1 MRPSG
6 VVGARS
12 SRELTAVAPAGGV
25 LRAQS
30 EPGVPLV
37 GARLS
42 HGCWTSHRPNRRLL
56 RRYYGY
62 PQLADTKLA
71 TSTRQPLLPM
81 FAHWS
86 LASRHMRSWLRI
98 PGRGWLDAA
107 SCWATD
113 YPTAPGLQAVRA
125 GLTIVFAVGS
135 AAFASWVSQLPQV
148 QQMVRAG
155 VINVVN
161 GFGVEAG
168 KPLASSPRVKKVA
181 CTGGHHPRVSD
192 HAVRL
197 AEHHSGHA
205 RAGRQEPEHLLL
217 RRAGRERRLRRQVAG
232 GFSTFALNQGEV
244 CTCPSRAR
252 SSGQS
257 TDEFLEAATI
267 RTKAVRQGDP
277 LDSETMIGAQASTDQ
292 LEKISLRHRHRHRQ
306 GRGRAGR
313 AGRRAGRPRRPPVR
327 RLLRAAHHLRRRQ
340 PEAGLPGGDLRS
352 GGVGDA
358 VRR

>member
-1 MRPSG
+1 
-6 VVGARS
+6 
-12 SRELTAVAPAGGV
+12 
-25 LRAQS
+25 
-30 EPGVPLV
+30 VPLV
-37 GARLS
+37 GAGPS

-181 CTGGHHPRVSD
+181 CTGDTTTGCLIMQCASRNIIPVTFELGGKSPNSFFSD
-192 HAVRL
+192 VL
-197 AEHHSGHA
+197 
-205 RAGRQEPEHLLL
+205 PENDDFADKSLE
-217 RRAGRERRLRRQVAG
+217 GSPCSP
-232 GFSTFALNQGEV
+232 ST
-244 CTCPSRAR
+244 RAR
-252 SSGQS
+252 CAPVRPGPWSSGQS
-257 TDEFLEAATI
+257 TTSFL
-267 RTKAVRQGDP
+267 
-277 LDSETMIGAQASTDQ
+277 
-292 LEKISLRHRHRHRQ
+292 
-306 GRGRAGR
+306 
-313 AGRRAGRPRRPPVR
+313 RPRRSAPR
-327 RLLRAAHHLRRRQ
+327 RFGRATRWTARR
-340 PEAGLPGGDLRS
+340 
-352 GGVGDA
+352 
-358 VRR
+358 